1 MIPFGNVPHRQSK
14 AWRRVLSEHWTLIY
28 AQSNHAALQ
37 SIKNNLG
44 GIGKVLY
51 LTKLIAIGYSC
62 HKVRYSNMFNSTFVE
77 FTSIGN
83 VEERI
88 LCALKRTVCWTS

>member
-62 HKVRYSNMFNSTFVE
+62 HKVRYSNMFNSTFLWNSRVSETLKKE
-77 FTSIGN
+77 F
-83 VEERI
+83 
-88 LCALKRTVCWTS
+88 CAP